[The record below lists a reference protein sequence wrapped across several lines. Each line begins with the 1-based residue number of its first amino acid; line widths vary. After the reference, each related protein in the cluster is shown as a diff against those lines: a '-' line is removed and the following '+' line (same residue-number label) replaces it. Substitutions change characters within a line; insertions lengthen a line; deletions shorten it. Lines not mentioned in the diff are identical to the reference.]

1 MIMKVVNSFLNA
13 IERLLDSNVITAG
26 REIRSFLITLTED
39 EETKDILRSVSSGY
53 LINEDYKRVVIER
66 GQLPTSDSK
75 KVAFVTALLFAIDT
89 GRLDLSDLLKKLF
102 PQLDTADGYSEFTK
116 TFLRPYA
123 ESFVNLAI
131 GEPIPDIKEPKTP
144 ILDKMES
151 DVTAAVNEI
160 IANVASSYQSEEIKA
175 NVKFAGN
182 GLIYALTFK
191 DSFLTEIAYNGLMVT
206 LRLYGVKTEAE
217 NLLTSTLRLYGV
229 I

>member
-1 MIMKVVNSFLNA
+1 MKVVNNFVNS
-13 IERLLDSNVITAG
+13 IKRLLDSNVITAG

-39 EETKDILRSVSSGY
+39 EETKDILRAVSSGY
-53 LINEDYKRVVIER
+53 SINEDYKRVIIER
-66 GQLPTSDSK
+66 GPLPNSDAK

-102 PQLDTADGYSEFTK
+102 PQLDTADGYSEFIK

-123 ESFVNLAI
+123 ESFVNLSI

-160 IANVASSYQSEEIKA
+160 IAKVSSEYQAEEIKSA
-175 NVKFAGN
+175 VKFAGN